1 MKIGPERIE
10 EYKKIYREIYNKE
23 ISDTKAY
30 EELHALVCL
39 MDTVY
44 RHQNKVIQ

>member
-1 MKIGPERIE
+1 MKIGPERTE
-10 EYKKIYREIYNKE
+10 EYKKIYREIYGKE

-39 MDTVY
+39 TDAVH
-44 RHQNKVIQ
+44 RS

>member
-1 MKIGPERIE
+1 MKIEPERIV
-10 EYKKIYREIYNKE
+10 EYKRIYREEYGKE
-23 ISDTKAY
+23 ISDAKAY

-39 MDTVY
+39 MDAVY